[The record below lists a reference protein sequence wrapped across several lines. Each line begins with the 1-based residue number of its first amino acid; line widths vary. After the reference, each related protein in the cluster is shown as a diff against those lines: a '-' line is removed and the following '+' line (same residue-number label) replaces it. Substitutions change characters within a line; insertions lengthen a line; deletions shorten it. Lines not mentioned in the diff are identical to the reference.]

1 MQDVP
6 FGVVNTI
13 FLVGTVNDN
22 LSLGRQCSSGSSD
35 NTDFPAVKLC
45 ILLSSIASL
54 MYKVMKLR
62 TFPHVWQEYE
72 RLCVVKAELEER
84 ATRLQIS
91 ENQTWGDISSESDE
105 EEDEAKLAR
114 TAEVASIVNTG
125 GADSAM
131 HTATRAAA
139 EVAVFGARG
148 RCEGKPEFV
157 QGLHSSEMTIP
168 TRAGDPAL

>member
-6 FGVVNTI
+6 FGVVNSI

-35 NTDFPAVKLC
+35 NTGFPAVKLC

-54 MYKVMKLR
+54 MYKVTKLR

-91 ENQTWGDISSESDE
+91 ENQTRGDISSESDE
-105 EEDEAKLAR
+105 EEDESKLAR
-114 TAEVASIVNTG
+114 TAEVASIINT
-125 GADSAM
+125 DSAM
-131 HTATRAAA
+131 HTATAA
-139 EVAVFGARG
+139 EVAASAMFGARG
-148 RCEGKPEFV
+148 RSEGKPEFV
-157 QGLHSSEMTIP
+157 RGLHSSEMTIP